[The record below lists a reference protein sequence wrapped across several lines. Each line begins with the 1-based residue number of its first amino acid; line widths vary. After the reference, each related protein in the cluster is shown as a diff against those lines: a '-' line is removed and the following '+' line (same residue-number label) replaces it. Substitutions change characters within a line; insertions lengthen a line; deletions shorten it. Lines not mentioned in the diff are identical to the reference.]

1 MSVSARMGS
10 SAEEEVFDNIGQLNV
25 EQLLEVHSGLGLS
38 AIEQAQQT
46 RGTLLKVIR
55 RYLISEALEK
65 SEDGGLSQILW
76 IQTYLKGVLKRDV
89 KVESNTSASSEG
101 MTDATVSSGTSTQQ
115 VTQISSTSASS
126 STTVVQSVSTSPI
139 VSTGAPSTSSLL
151 SPPAPRATVDLADL
165 KKASKKD
172 PRYHW

>member
-1 MSVSARMGS
+1 MSVSAKMG

-25 EQLLEVHSGLGLS
+25 EQLLEVHSGLGLP

-76 IQTYLKGVLKRDV
+76 IQTYLKEVLKRDV
-89 KVESNTSASSEG
+89 KVESNTSTSSEG
-101 MTDATVSSGTSTQQ
+101 MTDATISSGTSTTVAPQ
-115 VTQISSTSASS
+115 VTH
-126 STTVVQSVSTSPI
+126 
-139 VSTGAPSTSSLL
+139 LL
-151 SPPAPRATVDLADL
+151 QQ
-165 KKASKKD
+165 
-172 PRYHW
+172 